1 MLDVFCPK
9 QSCARTHCYTCKGR
23 GGGRVEGEDNHTID
37 PFAAGDFALKLL
49 LLPKN
54 GVKNS
59 LRKTKTLR
67 LKKKKK
73 D

>member
-1 MLDVFCPK
+1 M
-9 QSCARTHCYTCKGR
+9 
-23 GGGRVEGEDNHTID
+23 EGEDNHTID

-67 LKKKKK
+67 LKNENKRLRLLFCWVHVNW
-73 D
+73 